1 MTTSMKPSTLAS
13 QKDTLIRVP
22 ALRIAMSQL
31 MSLAMSDQCLTRDP
45 RRVEREFLEEH
56 VPGSC

>member
-1 MTTSMKPSTLAS
+1 MKPSTLAS
-13 QKDTLIRVP
+13 QKDTLIRVLAP
-22 ALRIAMSQL
+22 RIA